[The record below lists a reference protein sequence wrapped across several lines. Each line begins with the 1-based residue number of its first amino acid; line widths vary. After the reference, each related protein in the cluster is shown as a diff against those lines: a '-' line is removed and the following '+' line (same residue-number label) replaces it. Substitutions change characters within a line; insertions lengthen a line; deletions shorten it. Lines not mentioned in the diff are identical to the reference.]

1 MEKVEVKLRETVSKV
16 LHPANGDVDRDKLEK
31 FLMSMIDKLE
41 ARVNYAPPGT
51 VGVFEENV
59 QTLIEVCAKLWEEKE
74 KWHTKF
80 HDMADR
86 YNKHLDQDIETY
98 NKMLGHRR

>member
-1 MEKVEVKLRETVSKV
+1 MKKVEAKLKDAIHKV
-16 LHPANGDVDRDKLEK
+16 LHPVEGNVDRDKLEK

-41 ARVNYAPPGT
+41 ARVKYAPPGT

-59 QTLIEVCAKLWEEKE
+59 QTLIEDWRKMYY
-74 KWHTKF
+74 
-80 HDMADR
+80 DMVDR

-98 NKMLGHRR
+98 NKMLKHRR

>member
-1 MEKVEVKLRETVSKV
+1 MKKVEAKLKDAIHKV
-16 LHPANGDVDRDKLEK
+16 LHPVEGNVDRDKLEK

-41 ARVNYAPPGT
+41 AGVNYAPPGT

-74 KWHTKF
+74 DWRKMYY
-80 HDMADR
+80 DMVDR
-86 YNKHLDQDIETY
+86 YNKHLDRDIETY
-98 NKMLGHRR
+98 NKLLKHRR